1 MPKLAKVEF
10 LGGPMDGK
18 VIAVPPSVEVY
29 HCCMNPIVIHMYIKD
44 EQHTGKGFRTVFRHC
59 ELVVAKRD

>member
-18 VIAVPPSVEVY
+18 VIAVPNSVDAY
-29 HCCMNPIVIHMYIKD
+29 HCCLNPMIIHLYVRD
-44 EQHTGKGFRTVFRHC
+44 EQHTGKGFRVVFRHT
-59 ELVVAKRD
+59 ELMVAKRD

>member
-18 VIAVPPSVEVY
+18 MIAVPKSVDAY
-29 HCCMNPIVIHMYIKD
+29 HCCMNPMVIHCYYRD